1 LGSPLSNYA
10 ASFGIISHSHTH
22 THTGKSDY
30 TLACERRRF
39 PFLSSFR
46 RKKWKKPPRLKKIRK
61 QQKILFFFKFL
72 NEERTWVYI
81 GDIVAAVVINTF
93 ASYTQ
98 HIRVYTNTI
107 SSELDY

>member
-1 LGSPLSNYA
+1 MEKA
-10 ASFGIISHSHTH
+10 AT
-22 THTGKSDY
+22 
-30 TLACERRRF
+30 A
-39 PFLSSFR
+39 
-46 RKKWKKPPRLKKIRK
+46 KKDKKTTKNTF
-61 QQKILFFFKFL
+61 FFFKFL

-81 GDIVAAVVINTF
+81 GDIMAAAVVINTF